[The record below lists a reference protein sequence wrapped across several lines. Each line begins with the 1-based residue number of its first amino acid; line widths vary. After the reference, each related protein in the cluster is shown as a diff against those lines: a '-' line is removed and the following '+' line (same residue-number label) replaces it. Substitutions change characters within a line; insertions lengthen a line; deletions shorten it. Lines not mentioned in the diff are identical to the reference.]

1 MKGKK
6 IGRRVRILMFIRRVL
21 GLDEL
26 VQFDL
31 KLKSYVTITAELNKL
46 QDSDKFINRELS
58 HALANELV
66 RSRLIDIISGQSY
79 KDFTEDTITYIG
91 KINIVK

>member
-6 IGRRVRILMFIRRVL
+6 IGRRVRILMFIRRVF

-31 KLKSYVTITAELNKL
+31 KLNSYVTISAELNKL

-58 HALANELV
+58 HGLANELV